1 MILQYKTMGEDDCR
15 RMEWLDD
22 CGSRLKEIQE
32 HLDYEDCCEFM
43 REAIDHL
50 MSGLVSN
57 AKRSS

>member
-1 MILQYKTMGEDDCR
+1 MGEDDCR